1 MATIFQDPLTL
12 TFSALIVFGAL
23 IAAVML
29 QGVTRKLI
37 KQLEGVNAELN
48 NLKPQVEYDDDGNEV
63 EQEWESNSATIAYQ
77 NYGKMQSVIKGAKYL
92 APAWGAYKRS
102 MQLPGKDYTL
112 KSNQAPALR
121 NTLQVNSVFNM
132 ETVVEPYVNIRQ
144 FTSIPNMLTGAGL
157 LFTFVGLMIG
167 INEASVGLSSSD
179 IDAAKESLNPLLS
192 GASIAFTTSVVG
204 IVCSMIFSL
213 YEKARFHK
221 LEGKVKEFSDY
232 LASHIEFIDSDKLA
246 AMQLEA
252 TQAQTK
258 ALSDFQ
264 VDQQRI
270 TDETIRRVSKEFRE
284 TLLESAGKE
293 IEQMGEVL
301 EQVNANL
308 LANIERFSSAQDK
321 TLQTTAKLASN
332 LDSSVTSLTQQLATS
347 VEEMSAREKDVV
359 AHVEEKIS
367 AMTSAVQTQVV
378 EVSENYKATMSQT
391 AQEFGKIPQS
401 LTVLSEEHMN
411 KSLQQY
417 QALTDEML
425 PQMIDKVA
433 TSLSEQVSELTEQMR
448 GAESAVADSLAQLP
462 AVVDGF
468 GIMNSELIG
477 NIQVVNQL
485 NEASK
490 NSLMSFTQV
499 ISSLEAASGQF
510 VEANQQTNATIE
522 QFRDLIE
529 QVKSSAVESGES
541 NQAIA
546 SATVQLKSLI
556 ESQSGFASE
565 MESSLANVLEK
576 LQQGLVQYV
585 AHTNNEIQQMDSQFA
600 EVAGNIVD
608 ATSEIGALV
617 RDLSSAEYKRVAQA

>member
-510 VEANQQTNATIE
+510 VEANQQTNVTIE